1 MTARED
7 AGSPEDS
14 QPESSRNSRM
24 EYESVANVRD
34 SRPGTPSAAEV
45 AEVPAPLG
53 PHFRS
58 VARRPRWIGV
68 LLLVLAVASGF
79 AFLGR
84 WQLERAITPQD
95 DTNTEAAV
103 PLDTL
108 AQPQQPGSEDVYWR
122 MVSDDLE
129 IVPGDAVV
137 LSGRTNTGS
146 ETGYWVVVHAVETE
160 GGASLAVAS
169 GWTAS
174 EDVATA
180 AAATLNASTGA
191 ELGEVVGRYL
201 PTESPDESDF
211 EHGARSA
218 LATAELVN
226 LWREPATPV
235 YTGYL
240 VLRDPLA
247 GLDAIDSPPPIPPDE
262 VNLLNLFYAVEWAIF
277 AGAALFIWWRLVR
290 DAELKELGIDPAQLR
305 RSRRSRTAA
314 RP

>member
-1 MTARED
+1 
-7 AGSPEDS
+7 
-14 QPESSRNSRM
+14 M
-24 EYESVANVRD
+24 E
-34 SRPGTPSAAEV
+34 P
-45 AEVPAPLG
+45 EVPPPLG

-58 VARRPRWIGV
+58 VARRPRWIAV

-95 DTNTEAAV
+95 DTDTEAVV
-103 PLDTL
+103 PLDSL
-108 AQPQQPGSEDVYWR
+108 VQPQRPGSPDAYWR
-122 MVSDDLE
+122 MVSDDLR

-146 ETGYWVVVHAVETE
+146 ETGYWVVLHTVETD
-160 GGASLAVAS
+160 GGASLAVAA

-174 EDVATA
+174 EDA
-180 AAATLNASTGA
+180 AAAAVASLNGADAASVDLGA
-191 ELGEVVGRYL
+191 VVGRYL

-211 EHGARSA
+211 EHATRSA

-226 LWREPATPV
+226 LWQEPATPV

-247 GLDAIDSPPPIPPDE
+247 GLDEIDSPPPIPQDE

-305 RSRRSRTAA
+305 RSRRVRPAA